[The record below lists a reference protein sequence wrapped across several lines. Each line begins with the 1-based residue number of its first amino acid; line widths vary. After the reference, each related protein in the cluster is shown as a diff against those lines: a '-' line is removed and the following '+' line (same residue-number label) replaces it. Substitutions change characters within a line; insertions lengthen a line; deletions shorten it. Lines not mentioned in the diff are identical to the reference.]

1 MGIGFLDWASSFC
14 GGLTP
19 PFGNPADAG
28 SSLLPRFSSSKGL
41 GRLSGAIADLRFT
54 FPLTFY
60 LKGSTL
66 T

>member
-19 PFGNPADAG
+19 PFGNPAGAG
-28 SSLLPRFSSSKGL
+28 SPPLPRFSSSEGL
-41 GRLSGAIADLRFT
+41 GPLSSAIADLRFT